1 MVYARIINIVG
12 HRQLQ
17 EVPLLAVAANIALA
31 LLWRVAADKATP
43 IADAVAKLTLASLKD
58 FSNQFLQWNIDL
70 RDFSRRL

>member
-1 MVYARIINIVG
+1 VVYARIINIVG

-43 IADAVAKLTLASLKD
+43 IADAVAKLTLA
-58 FSNQFLQWNIDL
+58 
-70 RDFSRRL
+70 